1 MAGCTTSRRSR
12 RTPPRAANGGC
23 GARTGL
29 TTVAEIIKV
38 EIRGLTGVLDAL
50 KSLPPEIVSKRG
62 GPVRAS
68 LRAAANVLR
77 DQAKANVARIIAEPN
92 IDGDNRST
100 GLLHKSIQT
109 KRSKLKQGVNGEAFV
124 VGIRRGQKYP
134 ANRQA
139 RKEAVTAVQVGRL
152 LEYGTE
158 KRKPMPW
165 LRPAFDAKGSAAL
178 ARFSEEMQKRTTAAI
193 KKAEKLA
200 AAKANQP

>member
-1 MAGCTTSRRSR
+1 MADI
-12 RTPPRAANGGC
+12 
-23 GARTGL
+23 
-29 TTVAEIIKV
+29 VKV

-77 DQAKANVARIIAEPN
+77 DEAKANVARIIAEPN
-92 IDGDNRST
+92 VDGDNRST

-109 KRSKLKQGVNGEAFV
+109 KRSKLKSGVNGEAFV

-134 ANRQA
+134 DSRQG
-139 RKEAVTAVQVGRL
+139 RKEVVTAVQVGRL

>member
-1 MAGCTTSRRSR
+1 MSD
-12 RTPPRAANGGC
+12 
-23 GARTGL
+23 
-29 TTVAEIIKV
+29 IIKV

-77 DQAKANVARIIAEPN
+77 DQAKANVARIIAASNDE
-92 IDGDNRST
+92 DDNRST

-109 KRSKLKQGVNGEAFV
+109 KRSKLKPGVRGEAFV

-134 ANRQA
+134 ENRQA
-139 RKEAVTAVQVGRL
+139 RKEVVTAVQVGRL
-152 LEYGTE
+152 LEYGTA

-165 LRPAFDAKGSAAL
+165 LRPAFDAKKQAAL
-178 ARFSEEMQKRTTAAI
+178 DTFSAEMQKRTEAAI
-193 KKAEKLA
+193 QKAEMLA

>member
-1 MAGCTTSRRSR
+1 MAD
-12 RTPPRAANGGC
+12 
-23 GARTGL
+23 
-29 TTVAEIIKV
+29 IINV

-92 IDGDNRST
+92 KDGDNRSI
-100 GLLHKSIQT
+100 GLLYKSIQT
-109 KRSKLKQGVNGEAFV
+109 KRSKMKPGVRGEAFV

-134 ANRQA
+134 ASRQA
-139 RKEAVTAVQVGRL
+139 RKEVVTAVQVGRL
-152 LEYGTE
+152 LEYETE
-158 KRKPMPW
+158 RRKPKPW

-178 ARFSEEMQKRTTAAI
+178 AKFSEEMQKRTTAAI